1 MVNWY
6 MVVVGVSGK
15 HVPKWEKKHGKLVHG
30 SGGLFWQACTKND
43 MMLRKIGTW

>member
-15 HVPKWEKKHGKLVHG
+15 HVPKWEKNMVNWYMVVVGVSGKHVP
-30 SGGLFWQACTKND
+30 KNE
-43 MMLRKIGTW
+43 

>member
-15 HVPKWEKKHGKLVHG
+15 HVPKWEKKHGKLVH
-30 SGGLFWQACTKND
+30 AC
-43 MMLRKIGTW
+43 IGYI